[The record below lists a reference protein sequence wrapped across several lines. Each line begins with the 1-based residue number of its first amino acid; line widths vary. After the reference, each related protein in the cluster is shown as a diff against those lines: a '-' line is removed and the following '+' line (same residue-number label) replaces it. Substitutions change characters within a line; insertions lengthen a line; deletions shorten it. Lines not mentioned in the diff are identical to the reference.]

1 MFLRPFNRNY
11 NLVTMRGKDITEF
24 NDRNDKLVR
33 LRIKKCQASNKRTY
47 FRLTG
52 TVNKEH
58 IDQQFKSKAL
68 ALNTVYS
75 LENRENAARSKLNS
89 VVTELSGAQIADAT
103 AAIYKLPE
111 GVALTQVV
119 DFYLQHR
126 PSSDELLA
134 KAYDDYLAEKRR
146 IGRRERTIS
155 DIEFV
160 LKRFLKNYGWKMCS
174 SIIRE
179 DAVKYIERGK
189 VSAITQNNRQR
200 VFNGFFNFCVKRDW
214 MTDNPLAKYDL
225 IKVRES
231 ETNFF
236 SVDEVQIIL
245 SLIKED
251 TYKALMPY
259 IILMLLCGLRNEETR
274 RLKWEKL
281 NFQSDHVYIRIDAD
295 VAKTNS
301 RRIIQTTDA
310 ATRLLNYCLEQNL
323 TELRPRNFRKRFDKL
338 KAATGLDW
346 RPNILRH
353 TFGTYRYA
361 LSENA
366 EATSKKMGNSP
377 TVLKKYYDGL
387 ATKREAEKFFELKI

>member
-1 MFLRPFNRNY
+1 
-11 NLVTMRGKDITEF
+11 MRGKDITEF

-58 IDQQFKSKAL
+58 IDQQYKSKAL
-68 ALNTVYS
+68 ALNTVYNFK
-75 LENRENAARSKLNS
+75 NRENAARSKLNS

-103 AAIYKLPE
+103 AAIYKLPV
-111 GVALTQVV
+111 GVTLTQVV

-126 PSSDELLA
+126 PSSDELVA
-134 KAYDDYLAEKRR
+134 KAYDAYLAEKRR

-155 DIEFV
+155 DIEYV

-214 MTDNPLAKYDL
+214 MTDNPLAKHDY

-231 ETNFF
+231 EKNFF
-236 SVDEVQIIL
+236 SVDEVEIIL
-245 SLIKED
+245 SLIKDD
-251 TYKALMPY
+251 THKALMPY

-274 RLKWEKL
+274 RIKWEKL
-281 NFQSDHVYIRIDAD
+281 NFQSDHVYIRVDAD

-301 RRIIQTTDA
+301 RRIIQTTDT
-310 ATRLLNYCLEQNL
+310 ATRLLNYCKDNSL
-323 TELRPRNFRKRFDKL
+323 TDPYPKNFRKRFDKF
-338 KAATGLDW
+338 KVATGLDW

-361 LSENA
+361 LSESA
-366 EATSKKMGNSP
+366 EATSKEMGNSP

-387 ATKREAEKFFELKI
+387 ATKREAEKFFELEI

>member
-1 MFLRPFNRNY
+1 MRPFKRNY

-58 IDQQFKSKAL
+58 IDLQFKSKAL
-68 ALNTVYS
+68 AFNTVYN

-103 AAIYKLPE
+103 AASYKLPV
-111 GVALTQVV
+111 GVTLTQAV

-126 PSSDELLA
+126 PSSDELVA
-134 KAYDDYLAEKRR
+134 KAYDAYLAEKRR

-214 MTDNPLAKYDL
+214 MTDNPLTKHDY

-231 ETNFF
+231 ETDFF
-236 SVDEVQIIL
+236 SVDEVQVIL
-245 SLIKED
+245 SLMKED
-251 TYKALMPY
+251 IHKALMPY
-259 IILMLLCGLRNEETR
+259 IILMLLCGLRNEETKR
-274 RLKWEKL
+274 IKWEKL
-281 NFQSDHVYIRIDAD
+281 NFQSDQVYIRIDAD

-301 RRIIQTTDA
+301 RRTIQTTEV
-310 ATRLLNYCLEQNL
+310 ATRLLNYCKDNSL
-323 TELRPRNFRKRFDKL
+323 TNPYPKNFRKRFDKL

-366 EATSKKMGNSP
+366 EATSKEMGNSP

-387 ATKREAEKFFELKI
+387 ATKREAEKFFELEI